1 MEATEILVVILSIF
15 LTIFLFVSIVLIG
28 LLIKV
33 TLQIKKVTSAAD
45 KAVTNAEAFTA
56 NISKVTSQAFLG
68 KTIINQLKKLSKK

>member
-1 MEATEILVVILSIF
+1 MEATEVLVIILSIF
-15 LTIFLFVSIVLIG
+15 LAIFLIVGIALVA

-56 NISKVTSQAFLG
+56 NISKATSQAYLG
-68 KTIINQLKKLSKK
+68 RMLMKQLKKLTKK